1 MGDDIL
7 IIKPEDFPRRLKEI
21 PDPPKELYIRG
32 PFPDEDLIFLT
43 IVGSRKYTTYGK
55 DVCEKLIASL
65 RGTPVVI
72 ISGLAIGM
80 DTLVHES
87 ALKAGL
93 KNIGVPGGGISRSV
107 IYPRRNLLLSDE
119 ILKSGGCLLSEYKP
133 DFRPTLWSFPR
144 RNRIMSGLS
153 DAVLIIEAEEKSG
166 TLITSRLATEYNRN
180 VLAVP
185 GNITSSSS
193 KGTNMLIRLGA
204 TPITSPEDLIEALGI
219 NSLPLG
225 NQKQKENTSL
235 SPLENKILEILNEPK
250 SRDQIFYEL
259 DFEESKIMMSLS
271 LLEMKGLI
279 KEELGEVRRMDS

>member
-65 RGTPVVI
+65 RGAPVVI

-93 KNIGVPGGGISRSV
+93 KNIGVPGGGISRGV

-119 ILKSGGCLLSEYKP
+119 ILKAGGCLLSEYKP

-144 RNRIMSGLS
+144 RNRIMAGLS
-153 DAVLIIEAEEKSG
+153 DAILIIEAEEKSG

-185 GNITSSSS
+185 GNITSPSS

-219 NSLPLG
+219 NSLPLI
-225 NQKQKENTSL
+225 NRKQKETTSL

-259 DFEESKIMMSLS
+259 DYEESKIMMSLS

-279 KEELGEVRRMDS
+279 KEELGEIRRIDS

>member
-7 IIKPEDFPRRLKEI
+7 IIKPEDFPKRLKEI

-32 PFPDEDLIFLT
+32 NFPDEGLIFLA

-55 DVCEKLIASL
+55 DVCEKLISSL
-65 RGTPVVI
+65 RGLPVVI

-93 KNIGVPGGGISRSV
+93 KNIGVPGGGLSPQV
-107 IYPRRNLLLSDE
+107 IYPRRNYFLSEE
-119 ILKSGGCLLSEYKP
+119 ILKNGGCLLSEYKP
-133 DFRPTLWSFPR
+133 DFRPTIWSFPR

-153 DAVLIIEAEEKSG
+153 DYVLIIEAEEKSG
-166 TLITSRLATEYNRN
+166 TLITSRLATEYNRT

-185 GNITSSSS
+185 GNITSPSS

-204 TPITSPEDLIEALGI
+204 TPITSPGDLIEALGI
-219 NSLPLG
+219 
-225 NQKQKENTSL
+225 KIEKKEETKKENNSL

-250 SRDQIFYEL
+250 PKDQIL
-259 DFEESKIMMSLS
+259 DEIDEEESKIIIALS

-279 KEELGEVRRMDS
+279 KEEFGEIRRMDS

>member
-1 MGDDIL
+1 MGDNIL
-7 IIKPEDFPRRLKEI
+7 IIKPEDFPKRLKEI

-32 PFPDEDLIFLT
+32 TFPDEDLIFLA

-65 RGTPVVI
+65 RGLPIVI

-87 ALKAGL
+87 VLKAGL
-93 KNIGVPGGGISRSV
+93 KNIGVPGGGISPQV
-107 IYPRRNLLLSDE
+107 IYPRRNYFLSEE

-133 DFRPTLWSFPR
+133 DFRPTIWSFPR

-153 DAVLIIEAEEKSG
+153 DYVLIIEAEEKSG
-166 TLITSRLATEYNRN
+166 TLITSRLATEYNRT

-185 GNITSSSS
+185 GNITSPSS

-204 TPITSPEDLIEALGI
+204 TPITSPEDLIEALGLKI
-219 NSLPLG
+219 D
-225 NQKQKENTSL
+225 KKEEIKKENNSL
-235 SPLENKILEILNEPK
+235 SPLENKILETLNEPK
-250 SRDQIFYEL
+250 PKDQIL
-259 DFEESKIMMSLS
+259 DEIDEEESKIIIALS

>member
-1 MGDDIL
+1 MGDNIL
-7 IIKPEDFPRRLKEI
+7 IIKPEDFPKRLKEI

-32 PFPDEDLIFLT
+32 TFPDEDLIFLA

-65 RGTPVVI
+65 RGLPVVI

-87 ALKAGL
+87 ALKTGL
-93 KNIGVPGGGISRSV
+93 KNIGVPGGGLSPQV
-107 IYPRRNLLLSDE
+107 IYPRRNYFLSEE

-133 DFRPTLWSFPR
+133 DFRPTIWSFPR

-153 DAVLIIEAEEKSG
+153 DYVLIIEAEEKSG
-166 TLITSRLATEYNRN
+166 TLITSRLATEYNRT

-185 GNITSSSS
+185 GNITSPSS

-204 TPITSPEDLIEALGI
+204 TPITSPEDLIEALGLKI
-219 NSLPLG
+219 D
-225 NQKQKENTSL
+225 KKEEIKKENNSL

-250 SRDQIFYEL
+250 PKDQIL
-259 DFEESKIMMSLS
+259 DEIDEEESKIIIALS